1 MTHAGI
7 DRGHASERVI
17 DRAATA
23 TPELSSYDRRTVGW
37 RTESSSPS
45 PHRVVEREPRV
56 LIVSNRLPVTAVER
70 DGELRLQPSSGGLA
84 SAVRGVHDRFDSVWI
99 GSLGAV
105 DLDEHEYRGLRQS
118 LAGDRLVSIALSES
132 ERTGHYQCYSNGVL
146 WPALHGIESPSRGYR
161 GWKAYRAVN
170 QRFAN
175 AIAAVYRRGDTV
187 WVHDYQLMLV
197 PRMLRERLPDARIGF
212 FRHTPVP
219 SRDHL
224 ESLEEWTELAT
235 GLSGADIIGV
245 QTEADARRLAA
256 ALDVDERANRA
267 GAVFGQVIG
276 HPRVMAFPIA
286 VDHAW
291 FAARARHPEVLNRR
305 AAFRAATAGP
315 LFVGVDRLDYT
326 KGIPERLLAFQQL
339 LALEPAWH
347 GAARFVQVA
356 VPSRQDVAGYA
367 ETRRRVE
374 AIVQEINGTFS
385 TSNWTPVHYVHGSVD
400 PYTLIALYRAAD
412 VMVVTPRRDGMN
424 LVAKEFVASR
434 IEGGGALVLSRGAGA
449 AEELSDAV
457 LVEPNNVSSALA
469 GYQRAIQMSAS
480 ERRTRMRRMRQTVCS
495 RNVVRWAT
503 ECLSALAPERRGM
516 EDAAD

>member
-146 WPALHGIESPSRGYR
+146 WPVLHGIESSSRGYR
-161 GWKAYRAVN
+161 GWSAYRAVN

-175 AIAAVYRRGDTV
+175 AVAAVYRRGDTV

-197 PRMLRERLPDARIGF
+197 PQMLRERLPDARIGF
-212 FRHTPVP
+212 FLHTPVP

-235 GLSGADIIGV
+235 GLSGADIVGV
-245 QTEADARRLAA
+245 QTDADARRLAA
-256 ALDVDERANRA
+256 ALGSGESDDRRRAA
-267 GAVFGQVIG
+267 FAPLEES
-276 HPRVMAFPIA
+276 PRVMAFPIA

-339 LALEPAWH
+339 LALEP
-347 GAARFVQVA
+347 GLRGVTRFVQIA
-356 VPSRQDVAGYA
+356 VPSREDVQGYA

-374 AIVQEINGTFS
+374 PIVQ
-385 TSNWTPVHYVHGSVD
+385 
-400 PYTLIALYRAAD
+400 
-412 VMVVTPRRDGMN
+412 
-424 LVAKEFVASR
+424 
-434 IEGGGALVLSRGAGA
+434 
-449 AEELSDAV
+449 
-457 LVEPNNVSSALA
+457 
-469 GYQRAIQMSAS
+469 
-480 ERRTRMRRMRQTVCS
+480 
-495 RNVVRWAT
+495 
-503 ECLSALAPERRGM
+503 
-516 EDAAD
+516 